1 MNLTRMSFMAAT
13 LTIMIPLYAP
23 RNGHQNTPHLA
34 LAQLPYAGTAKGAQR
49 NLLETL
55 NQGLWGVFIGSNYV
69 ESRGFV
75 DTNKFYQDGIAHLR
89 SIQPI
94 LDKKFNLAQVGH
106 SPAFLQSCLKGLV
119 LRGEH
124 ELLSSLMAVLPHDI
138 GYIYEGSGDESKHS
152 LLDVAEVQ
160 LHHLCEAGVS
170 IENARKVRAIIINE
184 GGEYLMLDR
193 QKFQTLPPINLFNE
207 EDDSPIWIDSDDRPE
222 RARKKQKIDEP
233 SRDGDNAEASLGLIA
248 HQSNPV
254 IPQTLTTESSLLG
267 LLLGDFTL
275 NGDNGVKIWYDE
287 IN

>member
-1 MNLTRMSFMAAT
+1 MTLTRMSFMAAT

-23 RNGHQNTPHLA
+23 RNGHQNSPHLA
-34 LAQLPYAGTAKGAQR
+34 LTQIPYVGTEKGAKKT
-49 NLLETL
+49 LMVTL

-69 ESRGFV
+69 ESGGFV
-75 DTNKFYQDGIAHLR
+75 DTAKFYEDGIAHLR
-89 SIQPI
+89 SIQPA
-94 LDKKFNLAQVGH
+94 LDKKFNNAQLGH
-106 SPAFLQSCLKGLV
+106 SPAFLQSCLKALV

-170 IENARKVRAIIINE
+170 IRNARKVRSIIINE
-184 GGEYLMLDR
+184 GGEYFMLDP
-193 QKFQTLPPINLFNE
+193 KKSQTLPPINLFDQE
-207 EDDSPIWIDSDDRPE
+207 SDFPLRIDSDGDRPE
-222 RARKKQKIDEP
+222 RAEKKQKIDEP
-233 SRDGDNAEASLGLIA
+233 SRDINNAEAILGLIP

-254 IPQTLTTESSLLG
+254 IPESPLLG
-267 LLLGDFTL
+267 QLLPDFTL
-275 NGDNGVKIWYDE
+275 DEDIGIKIWYDE